1 MAEDDKKKYRAHTG
15 WVETSLDGEKKQ
27 SFVQHGGAVSKGE
40 AMRQAK
46 EVEGWVEENGVSAH
60 VED

>member
-46 EVEGWVEENGVSAH
+46 EVGGG
-60 VED
+60 